1 MTAKPTPP
9 RASQPLGLGALLLW
23 LGGAA
28 VAFLALFWLITLILR
43 QMPDPIGPRADLFV
57 DGARMTL
64 QLTVV
69 SGLIG
74 LIVGTIA
81 GIQKTSALWL
91 VRAPASLFIWLV
103 RGTPLLVQILFV
115 YNALPPLL
123 KGIGIDV
130 QLNEFWSAVI
140 ALSLNVGAYNAE
152 VIRAGILA
160 VPRGQT
166 EAARSLGL
174 SGPQTMTTVILPQA
188 LRIVVPPLVNNLV
201 ALLKDSS
208 LASSIA
214 LLELTLA
221 GQRVSS
227 ESFLPI
233 PVLTTV
239 AGVYL
244 ALTTVM
250 TFFTDQLERRLKIA
264 TR

>member
-1 MTAKPTPP
+1 MTAKPTAP
-9 RASQPLGLGALLLW
+9 RASQPLGVGALLLW

-28 VAFLALFWLITLILR
+28 TAFLVLFWLITLILR

-57 DGARMTL
+57 EGARMTL
-64 QLTVV
+64 QLTLMAGV
-69 SGLIG
+69 IG
-74 LIVGTIA
+74 LIVGVVA
-81 GIQKTSALWL
+81 GIQKTSGLWW
-91 VRAPASLFIWLV
+91 VRAPASVFIWLV

-123 KGIGIDV
+123 KSIGLDV

-140 ALSLNVGAYNAE
+140 ALALNVGAYNAE

-174 SGPQTMTTVILPQA
+174 SGPKTMTSVILPQA

-208 LASSIA
+208 LASTIA
-214 LLELTLA
+214 LLELSLA
-221 GQRVSS
+221 GSRVSA
-227 ESFLPI
+227 ETFMPI
-233 PVLTTV
+233 PVLTTI
-239 AGVYL
+239 AAVYL

-264 TR
+264 SR